1 MQLSISYKQILK
13 VALPLMLGTFIQSIV
28 MITDAAFLSRY
39 STLSFDASG
48 NAGLIYVTLFM
59 GLTGLG
65 DASQIIMARRIGQG
79 ENKALNA
86 TFQSALFVIFLFAIC
101 FFYLT
106 QNHVGDMLMG
116 YSKNKALAQEQI
128 DFLSVRSYGFFMG
141 VLMLALNSFFMAT
154 GKTWVIMVS
163 TAFFAV
169 SNIILDYLFIF
180 GFWDVEPMGVK
191 GAALASVISEGL
203 TALVLLVFLFSSKER
218 SMYGI
223 FSKFQVTIKS
233 LGRLFSVGM
242 PLVIQGFFALATWT
256 IFFTWIEQ
264 MSTYDLTVSQNIR
277 SIYFLAF
284 VPIFGFGAT
293 TKTYVAQYM
302 DSKDK
307 AIIPKVVKR
316 IQFLT
321 ILFLLA
327 IFHGALLYPEQLIS
341 IINPE
346 EAYLED
352 SAYILRMVFGSILI
366 FGLSTP
372 YFQTIN
378 GSGNTRVSLLIE
390 IFGMIVYIVY
400 AYLTIKVW
408 NWSISA
414 IWTVEYLY
422 FISLGGLSILYLSI
436 FNWRK
441 KEY

>member
-1 MQLSISYKQILK
+1 MRLSYSYSQILK
-13 VALPLMLGTFIQSIV
+13 VAFPLMLGTFIQSIV

-65 DASQIIMARRIGQG
+65 DASQIIMARRIGQ
-79 ENKALNA
+79 NQPKSLNA
-86 TFQSALFVIFLFAIC
+86 VFQSSMLIILGFAIA
-101 FFYLT
+101 FFLLIQT
-106 QNHVGDMLMG
+106 GADDMLMG
-116 YSKNKALAQEQI
+116 YSKNKELAQEQI
-128 DFLSVRSYGFFMG
+128 DFLSIRSYGFFMG
-141 VLMLALNSFFMAT
+141 ILMLSLNSFFMAT

-163 TAFFAV
+163 TAFFAT
-169 SNIILDYLFIF
+169 SNIILDYLLIF
-180 GFWDVEPMGVK
+180 GFWEIEPMGVK

-203 TALVLLVFLFSSKER
+203 TAVVLLFLLYTSKER
-218 SMYGI
+218 IIYGI
-223 FSKFQVTIKS
+223 FSQFQITIKS
-233 LGRLFSVGM
+233 LRRVLKVGM

-256 IFFTWIEQ
+256 VFFIWIEQ

-277 SIYFLAF
+277 AIYFLAF

-302 DSKDK
+302 DVKDK
-307 AIIPKVVKR
+307 TIIPKIVRR
-316 IQFLT
+316 IQFL
-321 ILFLLA
+321 IMVFLLL
-327 IFHGALLYPEQLIS
+327 IFHGALLYPEQMVAV
-341 IINPE
+341 INPDP
-346 EAYLED
+346 AYIED
-352 SAYILRMVFGSILI
+352 SSYILRMVFGSILI

-378 GSGNTRVSLLIE
+378 GSGNTKVTLAIE
-390 IFGMIVYIVY
+390 IFCMILYIGY
-400 AYLTIKVW
+400 AYFTIKVW
-408 NWSISA
+408 NWNIAA

-422 FISLGGLSILYLSI
+422 FISLGVMSVLYLYI

>member
-1 MQLSISYKQILK
+1 MRLSYSYPQILK
-13 VALPLMLGTFIQSIV
+13 VAFPLMLGTFIQSIV

-39 STLSFDASG
+39 STISFDASG

-65 DASQIIMARRIGQG
+65 DASQIIMARRIGQN
-79 ENKALNA
+79 EPKALNA
-86 TFQSALFVIFLFAIC
+86 VLQSAMLVIFCFAIA
-101 FFYLT
+101 FFLLI
-106 QNHVGDMLMG
+106 QNGADDMLMS
-116 YSKNKALAQEQI
+116 YSKNKELAQEQI

-141 VLMLALNSFFMAT
+141 VLMLSLNSFFMAT

-163 TAFFAV
+163 TAFFAT
-169 SNIILDYLFIF
+169 SNIILDYLLIF
-180 GFWDVEPMGVK
+180 GFWDIEPMGVK

-203 TALVLLVFLFSSKER
+203 TAVVLLILLYSSKER
-218 SMYGI
+218 IMYGI
-223 FSKFQVTIKS
+223 FSKFQITIKS
-233 LGRLFSVGM
+233 LRRLIKVGM
-242 PLVIQGFFALATWT
+242 PLVIQGFLALATWT
-256 IFFTWIEQ
+256 VFFTWIEQ

-302 DSKDK
+302 DLKDK
-307 AIIPKVVKR
+307 AVITKIVRR
-316 IQFLT
+316 IQFL
-321 ILFLLA
+321 IMAFLLL
-327 IFHGALLYPEQLIS
+327 IFHGALLYPEQLVA
-341 IINPE
+341 IINPDP
-346 EAYLED
+346 AYLKD
-352 SAYILRMVFGSILI
+352 SASILRMVFGSILI

-390 IFGMIVYIVY
+390 IFCMILYIGY

-408 NWSISA
+408 NWNIA
-414 IWTVEYLY
+414 AVWTVEYLY
-422 FISLGGLSILYLSI
+422 FISLGTLSLLYLSV

>member
-1 MQLSISYKQILK
+1 MKLSISYSQILK

-65 DASQIIMARRIGQG
+65 DASQIIMARRIGQ
-79 ENKALNA
+79 NKPKELNA
-86 TFQSALFVIFLFAIC
+86 VFQSAFLIIFCFAIV
-101 FFYLT
+101 FFLLIQT
-106 QNHVGDMLMG
+106 GAGDLLMS

-128 DFLSVRSYGFFMG
+128 DFLTVRSFGFFMG
-141 VLMLALNSFFMAT
+141 VLMLSLNSFFLAT

-163 TAFFAV
+163 TAFFAT
-169 SNIILDYLFIF
+169 SNIILDYLLIF
-180 GFWDVEPMGVK
+180 GFWDIAPMGVK

-203 TALVLLVFLFSSKER
+203 TGVVLLILLYNSKER
-218 SMYGI
+218 IMYGI
-223 FSKFQVTIKS
+223 FSKFQITLKS
-233 LGRLFSVGM
+233 LQRLFKVGM

-256 IFFTWIEQ
+256 VFFIWIEQ

-302 DSKDK
+302 DTKDK
-307 AIIPKVVKR
+307 AVIPKIIRR

-321 ILFLLA
+321 MVFLLL
-327 IFHGALLYPEQLIS
+327 IFHGALLYPEKLIS
-341 IINPE
+341 VINPD
-346 EAYLED
+346 EAYLAD
-352 SAYILRMVFGSILI
+352 SASILRMVFGSILI
-366 FGLSTP
+366 FGFTKP
-372 YFQTIN
+372 YFETIN
-378 GSGNTRVSLLIE
+378 GSGNTRVTLAIE
-390 IFGMIVYIVY
+390 IICMIIYIGY

-408 NWSISA
+408 NWNIAS
-414 IWTVEYLY
+414 IWTIEYIY
-422 FISLGGLSILYLSI
+422 FITLGGLSLLYLSMY
-436 FNWRK
+436 NWREK
-441 KEY
+441 DY

>member
-28 MITDAAFLSRY
+28 MITDASFLSRY

-79 ENKALNA
+79 ESKALNS
-86 TFQSALFVIFLFAIC
+86 TFQSALFIIFCFAIL
-101 FFYLT
+101 FFYLI
-106 QNHVGDMLMG
+106 QNHIGDMLMG
-116 YSKNKALAQEQI
+116 YSKNKKLAQEQI

-163 TAFFAV
+163 TAFFAT
-169 SNIILDYLFIF
+169 SNIILDYLLIF
-180 GFWDVEPMGVK
+180 GFWGIEPMGVK

-203 TALVLLVFLFSSKER
+203 TVIVLLVLLFRSKER
-218 SMYGI
+218 KIYEI

-233 LGRLFSVGM
+233 LRRLLNVGM

-264 MSTYDLTVSQNIR
+264 LSTYDLTVSQNIR
-277 SIYFLAF
+277 AIYFLAF

-302 DSKDK
+302 DSADK
-307 AIIPKVVKR
+307 TIIPRVVKR

-321 ILFLLA
+321 MLFLLA
-327 IFHGALLYPEQLIS
+327 IFHGALLYPEQLVS
-341 IINPE
+341 VINPVE
-346 EAYLED
+346 VYIED
-352 SAYILRMVFGSILI
+352 SAYILRMIFGSILI
-366 FGLSTP
+366 FGISTP

-378 GSGNTRVSLLIE
+378 GSGNTRVSLAIE
-390 IFGMIVYIVY
+390 ILAMIAYIIY
-400 AYLTIKVW
+400 AYFTIKVW
-408 NWSISA
+408 NWSIEA

-422 FISLGGLSILYLSI
+422 FISIGGLSLLYLTL

>member
-28 MITDAAFLSRY
+28 MITDAAFLSRF

-65 DASQIIMARRIGQG
+65 DAAQIIMARRIGQG
-79 ENKALNA
+79 ESKALNA
-86 TFQSALFVIFLFAIC
+86 TFQSALIVIFCFAIV
-101 FFYLT
+101 FFYLV

-116 YSKNKALAQEQI
+116 YSKNKDLAQEQI

-141 VLMLALNSFFMAT
+141 VVMLALNSFFMAT

-163 TAFFAV
+163 TAFFAT
-169 SNIILDYLFIF
+169 SNIILDYLLIF
-180 GFWDVEPMGVK
+180 GFWDIEPMGVK

-203 TALVLLVFLFSSKER
+203 TAVVLLILLFTSKER
-218 SMYGI
+218 IMYGI
-223 FSKFQVTIKS
+223 FSKFQVTLKS

-256 IFFTWIEQ
+256 VFFTWIEQ

-307 AIIPKVVKR
+307 TIIPKVVKR

-321 ILFLLA
+321 MIFLLA

-346 EAYLED
+346 EAYLKD

-378 GSGNTRVSLLIE
+378 GSGNTRVSLAIE
-390 IFGMIVYIVY
+390 IFGMIVYIGY
-400 AYLTIKVW
+400 AYFTIKVW
-408 NWSISA
+408 NWSIAA

-422 FISLGGLSILYLSI
+422 FISLGALSLLYLSI

>member
-79 ENKALNA
+79 ESKALNA
-86 TFQSALFVIFLFAIC
+86 TFQSALFVIFCFAIV
-101 FFYLT
+101 FFLLI
-106 QNHVGDMLMG
+106 QHSVGDMLMG

-169 SNIILDYLFIF
+169 SNIILDYLLIF
-180 GFWDVEPMGVK
+180 GFWDIEPMGVK

-203 TALVLLVFLFSSKER
+203 TALVLLILLFNSKER
-218 SMYGI
+218 KIYGI
-223 FSKFQVTIKS
+223 FSKIQITLKS
-233 LGRLFSVGM
+233 LGRLLSVGM

-256 IFFTWIEQ
+256 VFFTWIEQ

-277 SIYFLAF
+277 AIYFLAF

-307 AIIPKVVKR
+307 SIIPKVVRR

-321 ILFLLA
+321 IIFLLA

-341 IINPE
+341 VINPE

-378 GSGNTRVSLLIE
+378 GSGNTRVSLAIE
-390 IFGMIVYIVY
+390 IVGMIGYITY
-400 AYLTIKVW
+400 AYFTIKVW
-408 NWSISA
+408 NWSIAA

-422 FISLGGLSILYLSI
+422 FISLGTLSILYLSI